1 MEPRWWGL
9 WKTGLLDPP
18 PWAFYLR
25 CHGVLST
32 FPPSSLHLFSFF
44 FFLAVLHCMQGP
56 SAPTKDGTHT
66 PCIRSGSPDHWTTWV
81 VPICI
86 HFYVCSSVHL
96 YPFLDS
102 CNYHYNQASPQKNS
116 PPSLGLPVCAL
127 IPSLSTGNQCSLCEC

>member
-1 MEPRWWGL
+1 MT
-9 WKTGLLDPP
+9 KPP
-18 PWAFYLR
+18 PLLARLQPLF
-25 CHGVLST
+25 
-32 FPPSSLHLFSFF
+32 SLHHFLICILSLFFF

-66 PCIRSGSPDHWTTWV
+66 PCIRSGSPDHWTTRV

-127 IPSLSTGNQCSLCEC
+127 IPSLSPGNQCSLCEF